1 MMTTVE
7 VAEMLNIPLETLY
20 AWRQRRLGPLG
31 YRVGRHIRYRRSTVE
46 SWLEARWTSVT
57 DRSGRRLVSG
67 CCVRADAVQGCA
79 RCRGRSAR
87 LVTTAVSRG
96 GCGSGAVGR

>member
-31 YRVGRHIRYRRSTVE
+31 CRMGRHIRYRRSAVE
-46 SWLEARWTSVT
+46 SWLETQVDQR
-57 DRSGRRLVSG
+57 D
-67 CCVRADAVQGCA
+67 
-79 RCRGRSAR
+79 
-87 LVTTAVSRG
+87 
-96 GCGSGAVGR
+96 